1 MKRQRLEDMAES
13 PRCPALDSIAVDVF
27 ALDMKRKL
35 AKNVH
40 KKHWNEVT
48 LDYLYSR
55 MLEEQAE
62 LYYALKSGNA
72 QDIIDECADV
82 SNFSL
87 MIADSVRHE

>member
-1 MKRQRLEDMAES
+1 MKRQRLEDMADA
-13 PRCPALDSIAVDVF
+13 PRCPALDSIAVDIF

-40 KKHWNEVT
+40 KKHWSEVT
-48 LDYLYSR
+48 LDYLYGR
-55 MLEEQAE
+55 MLEEQSE
-62 LYYALKSGNA
+62 LYYALKSGKA

-82 SNFSL
+82 ANFSL

>member
-40 KKHWNEVT
+40 KKHWSEVT
-48 LDYLYSR
+48 LEYLYSR
-55 MLEEQAE
+55 MLEEQSE
-62 LYYALKSGNA
+62 LYYALKSGKA

-82 SNFSL
+82 SNFAL
-87 MIADSVRHE
+87 MIADSVRHA